1 MKSKKWLRWIMVD
14 ILPNYDLPHI
24 HSLMLGDTHR
34 LQTYQN
40 AIREFVS
47 PGDVVIDYG
56 TGTGI
61 LAMMAARAGARKVY
75 AIDNGNNTPTTRKI
89 IERNGLEEKIEIV
102 NGDGF
107 RLTLPERADIIVS
120 EWMGVFVFQE
130 NMLPGLIKLRN
141 NFLKETGKII
151 PSQISLYGAPS
162 SQQPHLPNFSNIAGF
177 DLSPYMDNVSSQPFL
192 AEARPEYYLAKPT
205 KFHELDILSQ
215 CEVPKF
221 LKAHYAIA
229 KDGIFSSFI
238 GWFSA
243 NFYDFAMLD
252 TSPATKTLWQ
262 QAQFILKTPIEVKN
276 GQSLDVTIKL
286 TQSRYDFR
294 RLDFKVIAN
303 TS

>member
-1 MKSKKWLRWIMVD
+1 MVD

-24 HSLMLGDTHR
+24 HCLMLADRHR
-34 LQTYQN
+34 VDTYQQ
-40 AIREFVS
+40 AISRFVKAD
-47 PGDVVIDYG
+47 DVVVDYG

-61 LAMMAARAGARKVY
+61 LALMAAKAGARKVY
-75 AIDNGNNTPTTRKI
+75 AIDNGNTTHITQEI
-89 IERNGLEEKIEIV
+89 IERNCLEDKIKIV
-102 NGDGF
+102 SDMSQ
-107 RLTLPERADIIVS
+107 LVLPEFADVIVS

-151 PSQISLYGAPS
+151 PSQISLYGVPS
-162 SQQPHLPNFSNIAGF
+162 SQQSHLPNFSNIAGF

-252 TSPATKTLWQ
+252 TSPTTKTHWQ